1 MYSTEIQQPMSAV
14 VIAAMALLVGVGTS
28 GDVAAEEVDDEVEEC
43 DEFVES
49 YVRSSAR
56 KLSRA
61 LERDEYG
68 LEPVEIS
75 EPFEVGADKL
85 DADESVEF
93 ELFREED
100 GDVAAVV
107 DISREWLQTY
117 IVADSVF
124 GPIVVSQTWQPRHLR
139 QTQTCEPIGSRVEWP
154 ALTASSVDIEPFRY
168 WGLRAAWRI
177 PSPDNAEAT
186 DRSLQEVL
194 VDIMKDQ
201 AQQQ

>member
-1 MYSTEIQQPMSAV
+1 MYSTEIQQPMSGV
-14 VIAAMALLVGVGTS
+14 VIAAMVLLVGVGIS
-28 GDVAAEEVDDEVEEC
+28 DDVAADEIDDEVEEC

-56 KLSRA
+56 KLNRA
-61 LERDEYG
+61 LSRDDYG

-75 EPFEVGADKL
+75 EPLEV
-85 DADESVEF
+85 DADRLDTEESVEF

-100 GDVAAVV
+100 GNVAAVV

-117 IVADSVF
+117 IVADGVF

-139 QTQTCEPIGSRVEWP
+139 RTQTCEPIASRVEWP

-168 WGLRAAWRI
+168 WGLRTAWRI
-177 PSPDNAEAT
+177 PSPESAEAT

-194 VDIMKDQ
+194 VDIMKDH
-201 AQQQ
+201 ARR